1 MRGHSTVA
9 AGPGWPRPSLG
20 SQKSFSLESQRG
32 VLAML
37 LDILRLAL
45 AFGVVVLVI
54 GFWYWVMDTLGTF

>member
-1 MRGHSTVA
+1 MHGHGTAAVGPEWLCPSTRLA
-9 AGPGWPRPSLG
+9 
-20 SQKSFSLESQRG
+20 KSFSLEFQRG
-32 VLAML
+32 VAAML

>member
-1 MRGHSTVA
+1 
-9 AGPGWPRPSLG
+9 
-20 SQKSFSLESQRG
+20 
-32 VLAML
+32 ML

>member
-1 MRGHSTVA
+1 MA
-9 AGPGWPRPSLG
+9 AAPQRSVPDDCALRLG

-32 VLAML
+32 VAAML